1 MKHIIWQ
8 NYNLNP
14 EDWKEDYKETAE
26 INGWKEDTNNENNL
40 LQYMY
45 ETNDMYLEDERMNLN
60 IKTEGRI
67 ICIANL
73 GFWNGRRNGYKLYGH
88 NIGECL
94 YLTTDCDYGEFYVD
108 EYNNLRSRQSHHDGT
123 HDLLFREF
131 KPEITSDQADNF
143 CHKIYNGKATSK
155 DITRYTRSLG
165 KRIKKVY
172 GWGGK

>member
-8 NYNLNP
+8 NYDLNP
-14 EDWKEDYKETAE
+14 EDWEEGYKEFLE
-26 INGWKEDTNNENNL
+26 INEMEVPDKINDNDLYDW
-40 LQYMY
+40 MY

-60 IKTEGRI
+60 IPTEGRI
-67 ICIANL
+67 ICIADIGL
-73 GFWNGRRNGYKLYGH
+73 WDGRRSGYKLYDH

-94 YLTTDCDYGEFYVD
+94 YLTQNCEYGEFYVD
-108 EYNNLRSRQSHHDGT
+108 EHNNLRSRQSHHDGT
-123 HDLLFREF
+123 HYLLFREF

-143 CHKIYNGKATSK
+143 CHKINNGKATAK

-172 GWGGK
+172 GW

>member
-8 NYNLNP
+8 NYDFNL
-14 EDWKEDYKETAE
+14 EDWEEGYKEFLE
-26 INGWKEDTNNENNL
+26 INEMEVPEKINKDDVFDW
-40 LQYMY
+40 MH

-60 IKTEGRI
+60 IDTEGRI
-67 ICIANL
+67 ICIADIGL
-73 GFWNGRRNGYKLYGH
+73 WDGRRSGYKLYDH

-94 YLTTDCDYGEFYVD
+94 YLTRDCDYGEFYVD

-123 HDLLFREF
+123 HYLLFREF

-143 CHKIYNGKATSK
+143 CHKIYNGKVTTK

-172 GWGGK
+172 GW